1 MKNGISITS
10 PKIWGNGIEFI
21 TSEPFIDLSD
31 PYYLFLEEAIGHE
44 AAYTIN
50 TNSQVNHRLRRK
62 CVCVCV
68 CVLVCIGF
76 VSPKHFVTS
85 FRFVSFL

>member
-10 PKIWGNGIEFI
+10 PKIWGEGIEFI

-50 TNSQVNHRLRRK
+50 TNSQVHHRLRSK
-62 CVCVCV
+62 Y
-68 CVLVCIGF
+68 
-76 VSPKHFVTS
+76 
-85 FRFVSFL
+85 FRFCFCFAIKVVLYCIWLTTL